1 MKKQIKKIL
10 YGRKEEEEDRKS
22 EKSFGKP
29 DR

>member
-10 YGRKEEEEDRKS
+10 YGRKEEQMKS
-22 EKSFGKP
+22 EKSFGKL

>member
-10 YGRKEEEEDRKS
+10 YGRKEEEDRKS
-22 EKSFGKP
+22 EKSFGKL